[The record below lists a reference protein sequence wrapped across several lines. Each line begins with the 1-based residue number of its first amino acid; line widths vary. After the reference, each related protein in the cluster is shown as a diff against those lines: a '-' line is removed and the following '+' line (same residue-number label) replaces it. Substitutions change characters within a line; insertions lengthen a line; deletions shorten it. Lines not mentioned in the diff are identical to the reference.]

1 MVLLLSQQ
9 TTLATSLVMPV
20 GHTWRAITNDL
31 FLHLLLNMND
41 DIYLDPEDTPLTPEG
56 EEERALLAH
65 YDQQWLEEQVQ
76 VDLDDDIQ
84 YCMGA
89 CLP

>member
-1 MVLLLSQQ
+1 MQV
-9 TTLATSLVMPV
+9 TLISRATISEFV
-20 GHTWRAITNDL
+20 
-31 FLHLLLNMND
+31 FHLLLNMD
-41 DIYLDPEDTPLTPEG
+41 EMYLDPEDTPLTPEW

-65 YDQQWLEEQVQ
+65 YDQQWLEEQVHIE
-76 VDLDDDIQ
+76 LDDDIQ

>member
-1 MVLLLSQQ
+1 MQVTLILRATISEFVLY
-9 TTLATSLVMPV
+9 
-20 GHTWRAITNDL
+20 
-31 FLHLLLNMND
+31 LLLNMND
-41 DIYLDPEDTPLTPEG
+41 DMYLDPEDTPLTPEW

-84 YCMGA
+84 YCLGA